1 MSEQQVKLSDLTIEQ
16 LKAHAYDQVCIVNRA
31 QQVLAALE
39 QEIQQRASEP
49 APTPSPQEQAE
60 PARE

>member
-1 MSEQQVKLSDLTIEQ
+1 MNEQQVKLSDLTIEQ

-39 QEIQQRASEP
+39 GEIQRRASEP
-49 APTPSPQEQAE
+49 PQLIPQEQAE
-60 PARE
+60 PAKE